1 MNKKEAEAILESPDE
16 YSKKEVM
23 EAKRTMRPDANEVP
37 GMGILITMRSGQSP
51 KEKEGGKEQDK
62 RKRSKGE
69 KKPTMMRGGVSKMA
83 KGGMANGKVHN
94 YVAGGSVTDKLNP
107 GLRALQKVRPD
118 VVKNIL
124 KKS

>member
-1 MNKKEAEAILESPDE
+1 MNKKEAAAILESPDE

-23 EAKRTMRPDANEVP
+23 EATRTMQPDANEVP
-37 GMGILITMRSGQSP
+37 GMGILITVRGKSP

-94 YVAGGSVTDKLNP
+94 YVAGGSVTDKMNP
-107 GLRALQKVRPD
+107 GLRALNKTRPD
-118 VVKNIL
+118 VVKKIL
-124 KKS
+124 S

>member
-1 MNKKEAEAILESPDE
+1 MNKKEAATILESPDE
-16 YSKKEVM
+16 YSKREVM
-23 EAKRTMRPDANEVP
+23 EAKRTMQPDANEVP
-37 GMGILITMRSGQSP
+37 GMGILITVGSSP

-94 YVAGGSVTDKLNP
+94 YVAGGSVTDKMNP
-107 GLRALQKVRPD
+107 GLRALNKTRPD
-118 VVKNIL
+118 VVKKIL
-124 KKS
+124 S

>member
-1 MNKKEAEAILESPDE
+1 MTKEEAAAILESPDE

-23 EAKRTMRPDANEVP
+23 EAKRTMQPDPNEVP
-37 GMGILITMRSGQSP
+37 GMGILITVGSPRLSP
-51 KEKEGGKEQDK
+51 KEKERKEKEKDK

-94 YVAGGSVTDKLNP
+94 YVAGGSVTDKMNP
-107 GLRALQKVRPD
+107 GLRALNKTRPD
-118 VVKNIL
+118 VVKKIL
-124 KKS
+124 S